1 MGVPF
6 EEEGLVRTNNGLQ
19 DVPCTEFSM
28 VPLSNLTAGLDEPN
42 EPSKEEL
49 VNLRRIGSKVQAAA
63 WLVALFSGAER
74 FAFYALQAP
83 LRELPRALTISALT
97 DSYP

>member
-1 MGVPF
+1 MGVPS
-6 EEEGLVRTNNGLQ
+6 EEDGLVRTNKSLQ
-19 DVPCTEFSM
+19 DVPSTETST
-28 VPLSNLTAGLDEPN
+28 VPLSSSTVEDEPD

-49 VNLRRIGSKVQAAA
+49 ANLRHIGNKVQAAA

-83 LRELPRALTISALT
+83 LRKQ
-97 DSYP
+97 

>member
-1 MGVPF
+1 MGVPS
-6 EEEGLVRTNNGLQ
+6 EEEGVVRTENSLQ
-19 DVPCTEFSM
+19 DVLCNETST
-28 VPLSNLTAGLDEPN
+28 VPLSCIISGQDEPN

-49 VNLRRIGSKVQAAA
+49 ANLRRVGSKIQAAA

-83 LRELPRALTISALT
+83 LRKRSIALTISALT
-97 DSYP
+97 NFCI